1 MRSFEKRQRSIGYVF
16 IAPFIAGA
24 LCFLIFPV
32 LFSLALS
39 FSELQNVV
47 DYRMRFVGLENYARA
62 LWENLSFLD
71 LLWEQ
76 VQRML
81 IDLPLILIF
90 SVIMGVL
97 LSRDIRARGL
107 FRMLFFL
114 PVILGAG
121 YVMQQLLGQNVD
133 GESMELVRG
142 ILLPPAVQV
151 YLGDRLTQLISGFLG
166 SITTVMWRSG
176 VQILLVLGGIQSI
189 SPALYESARIDTA
202 NEWDM
207 FWKITLPMLTPTL
220 LIVTVYTIVD
230 SFADAENPMLT
241 FISEQ
246 MFTRNDLEYASA
258 TGWLYFAV
266 VLVFVAVAYL
276 ALTPAIRGV
285 SEE

>member
-1 MRSFEKRQRSIGYVF
+1 MRSFEKRQRRIGYVF

-24 LCFLIFPV
+24 LCFLLFPV

-47 DYRMRFVGLENYARA
+47 DYQMRFVGLKNYARA
-62 LWENLSFLD
+62 LWENLSFLE

-81 IDLPLILIF
+81 INLPLILIF

-114 PVILGAG
+114 PVILGTG

-142 ILLPPAVQV
+142 ILLPPAVQI

-189 SPALYESARIDTA
+189 SPALYESARIDSA

-220 LIVTVYTIVD
+220 LIVTVYTVVD

-246 MFTRNDLEYASA
+246 MFTHNDLEYASA

-266 VLVFVAVAYL
+266 VLVFVAAAYL